1 MSNKI
6 RKVYISV
13 DMEGMEGVVSKA
25 QTLRGKG
32 DYELARKRLTL
43 DVNEAIKAAV
53 DAGVEEILVCEG
65 HADMENLLLDEL
77 HPAADLIS
85 GAMRPSLQMQNI
97 NEEFDAVVLFGHS
110 GGGMTIG
117 GVLDH
122 TFNGRRIYGLR
133 INGIVMNTEA
143 VFNAM
148 VAGYYGVPLVAIIG
162 DSAVVEE
169 VKIHIPSCEG
179 IIVKQGISRLSAR
192 SLNPL
197 RARELIYKGVLR
209 ALQKTDSIEVF
220 KITEPMTMEI
230 DFISSQGADVAEL
243 VPGVRRLSPRTVSY
257 KGDPESVFKL
267 HELLLFRVIEEYPFD
282 F

>member
-1 MSNKI
+1 MINGI

-13 DMEGMEGVVSKA
+13 DMEGMEGVVSRA

-32 DYELARKRLTL
+32 DYELARRRLTL
-43 DVNEAIKAAV
+43 DVNQAVKAAV
-53 DAGVEEILVCEG
+53 DMGAEEILVCEG

-97 NEEFDAVVLFGHS
+97 NEEFDAVVLFGHA

-122 TFNGRRIYGLR
+122 TFNGKRIYGLR
-133 INGIVMNTEA
+133 VNGIVMNTEA

-162 DSAVVEE
+162 DSAVVSE
-169 VKIHIPSCEG
+169 VKTHIPSCEG
-179 IIVKQGISRLSAR
+179 IIVKEGISRLSAR
-192 SLNPL
+192 SINPV
-197 RARELIYKGVLR
+197 RARDLIYKGVIR
-209 ALQKTDSIEVF
+209 GLQRVNSVEILKVTEN
-220 KITEPMTMEI
+220 ITIEI

-243 VPGVRRLSPRTVSY
+243 VPGVQRLSSRTVSY
-257 KGDPESVFKL
+257 TGDPVTVFKL
-267 HELLLFRVIEEYPFD
+267 HELLLFRVVEEYPFD